1 MTFRRPSSILR
12 LRRLGRRPLVRL
24 APVGAA
30 VLAAAL
36 VAPPAGAELIVLDS
50 GRHYK
55 ASGFEVSGEQVRV
68 ALFTGGTITLPLSRV
83 ERIVDDEVMPQP
95 DPPPQSAAVPA
106 SDFSWR
112 FAEGQPVPDAPFG
125 ELIYETAKRHQLNP
139 ALVAALVRAESAYD
153 SKAVSHKGAQGL
165 MQLMPATARRFGLA
179 AGESFVPERNIE
191 AGTRYLAWL
200 LQRFDG
206 DVARALAAYNA
217 GEGTVDRYGG
227 IPPYRETRTYVKRIY
242 TTLGL
247 GDDPIIATL
256 L

>member
-1 MTFRRPSSILR
+1 MTSRRSSPILL
-12 LRRLGRRPLVRL
+12 LRRSGRRSLVRL
-24 APVGAA
+24 ASAA
-30 VLAAAL
+30 ALAAAAL
-36 VAPPAGAELIVLDS
+36 LAPPAGAELIVLEG

-55 ASGFEVSGEQVRV
+55 ASGYEVRGEQVRV

-83 ERIVDDEVMPQP
+83 ANIVDDEVMPQP
-95 DPPPQSAAVPA
+95 EPPPASAASPGT
-106 SDFSWR
+106 DFFWQ
-112 FAEGQPVPDAPFG
+112 FADDQPVPDTPFG
-125 ELIYETAKRHQLNP
+125 ELIFETAKRHQLNP
-139 ALVAALVRAESAYD
+139 ALVAALVRAESAYN

-179 AGESFVPERNIE
+179 AGESFVPSRNIE

-206 DVARALAAYNA
+206 DIARALAAYNA
-217 GEGTVDRYGG
+217 GEGTVDRFGG

-242 TTLGL
+242 ATLGL
-247 GDDPIIATL
+247 SDDPVVAAL

>member
-1 MTFRRPSSILR
+1 MIRRRSSSAR
-12 LRRLGRRPLVRL
+12 LLRRPLVRL
-24 APVGAA
+24 APVAAALAA
-30 VLAAAL
+30 VLAAA
-36 VAPPAGAELIVLDS
+36 PAGAELIVLEG

-55 ASGFEVSGEQVRV
+55 ASGFEVRGEQVRV

-95 DPPPQSAAVPA
+95 DPPPAAA
-106 SDFSWR
+106 ANLATDFSWR

-125 ELIYETAKRHQLNP
+125 ELIFETARRHQLNP
-139 ALVAALVRAESAYD
+139 ALVAALVRAESAYKP
-153 SKAVSHKGAQGL
+153 KAVSHKGAQGL
-165 MQLMPATARRFGLA
+165 MQLMPATARRFGLSP
-179 AGESFVPERNIE
+179 GEAFVPERNIE

-200 LQRFDG
+200 LGRFDG

-242 TTLGL
+242 ATLGL
-247 GDDPIIATL
+247 GDDPVVASL

>member
-1 MTFRRPSSILR
+1 VAFA
-12 LRRLGRRPLVRL
+12 G
-24 APVGAA
+24 
-30 VLAAAL
+30 VLAAA
-36 VAPPAGAELIVLDS
+36 PAGAELIVLEG

-55 ASGFEVSGEQVRV
+55 ASGFEVRGEQVRV
-68 ALFTGGTITLPLSRV
+68 ALFTGGTVTLPLSRV
-83 ERIVDDEVMPQP
+83 ERIVDDEVMPEP
-95 DPPPQSAAVPA
+95 EPVPGAVAAGAPA
-106 SDFSWR
+106 FDWR
-112 FAEGQPVPDAPFG
+112 FAESQPVPDTAFG

-139 ALVAALVRAESAYD
+139 ALVAALVRAESAYN

-165 MQLMPATARRFGLA
+165 MQLMPATARRFGLSP
-179 AGESFVPERNIE
+179 GEAFVPARNIE

-200 LQRFDG
+200 LGRFEG

-242 TTLGL
+242 ATLGL
-247 GDDPIIATL
+247 GDDPVVASL